1 MPLARRNSRK
11 AAASL
16 VSAIERTEGDI
27 ALGGLAV
34 LLGKTR
40 IEAHAR
46 DAARIIG
53 DGKLPLVVALAAHNG
68 DALMTSFARSFP
80 QLAMVSR
87 A

>member
-46 DAARIIG
+46 DAARING
-53 DGKLPLVVALAAHNG
+53 DGRLPLIIALA
-68 DALMTSFARSFP
+68 
-80 QLAMVSR
+80 R
-87 A
+87 AAAGGQPPLFDPP